1 MTDRSVVSVIKDTY
15 FPIVSLLITMHIIT
29 SMYFNRQVVVILT
42 QLEGSD
48 GFSVSHRLN
57 FRTMVDNGDGD
68 YGAQH
73 MPELGKDLFGLH
85 SPRPIT

>member
-1 MTDRSVVSVIKDTY
+1 MH

>member
-1 MTDRSVVSVIKDTY
+1 MLSCKQ
-15 FPIVSLLITMHIIT
+15 LIFRFVF
-29 SMYFNRQVVVILT
+29 FNRQVVVILT
-42 QLEGSD
+42 QLEGND

-57 FRTMVDNGDGD
+57 FRTMIDNGDGD

-73 MPELGKDLFGLH
+73 MPELGADLIGLH

>member
-1 MTDRSVVSVIKDTY
+1 MQQPISKATDEKSSFASFDWRLYVY
-15 FPIVSLLITMHIIT
+15 HI
-29 SMYFNRQVVVILT
+29 SYFNRQVVIVLT